1 MMNKVYF
8 ANQALIAS
16 GWAHNVK
23 ISVTH
28 GVISQIE
35 TNQIS
40 PESQQGCQ
48 RLDGPVLPGMV
59 NLHSHAFQRAMAG
72 LAEVCLDPQD
82 SFWSWRDLMYGLVAK
97 LNPQQVGQIA
107 TYLYIEML
115 KAGYTQVAEF
125 HYLHHQQSGHAYD
138 NPAEMA
144 LQVRQAAVDVGI
156 GQTLLP
162 VLYSHSGFGGQ
173 VPNAGQA
180 RFVHDLDSYLRL
192 QEQLGQNMDALRHNQ
207 GVCFHSLRAVTK
219 SQINTALTSL
229 PQTWPVHIHIAE
241 QSKEVDDCLAWSGQR
256 PVEWLANEVGFDAR
270 WCLIHATHVNQQ
282 EVKTIASSQAVVG
295 LCPSTEAN
303 LGDGIFPITDL
314 VAQGGRFGIG
324 SDSHVCV
331 SVAEE
336 LRLLEYGQRLRDQQR
351 NRVYSSDQSSV
362 GDFCYQTSVAGGN
375 AACNISAGLKVGD
388 RADFI
393 TLDTRHPLLATAKPE
408 QLINRWT
415 FGINHNPVKD
425 VFVAGEQVI
434 DAGCHALEDP
444 ASAALVKSLKEL
456 LA

>member
-1 MMNKVYF
+1 MDQVYF
-8 ANQALIAS
+8 ANQALISS
-16 GWAHNVK
+16 GWANNVK
-23 ISVTH
+23 IIVTN
-28 GVISQIE
+28 GVISHLE
-35 TNQIS
+35 TNQTTH
-40 PESQQGCQ
+40 ESQQGCHI
-48 RLDGPVLPGMV
+48 LAGPVLPGMV

-72 LAEVCLDPQD
+72 LAVVCLDPQE

-125 HYLHHQQSGHAYD
+125 HYLHHQQSGQAYD

-173 VPNAGQA
+173 APNGGQT
-180 RFVHDLDSYLRL
+180 RFIHDLDGYLRL
-192 QEQLGQNMDALRHNQ
+192 QEQLGQNMDSLKHNQ
-207 GVCFHSLRAVTK
+207 GLCCHSLRAVTN
-219 SQINTALTSL
+219 SQMQTALSSL

-241 QSKEVDDCLAWSGQR
+241 QTKEVDDCIAWSGQR

-270 WCLIHATHVNQQ
+270 WCLIHATHVSQQ
-282 EVKTIASSQAVVG
+282 EVKIIADSQAVVG

-314 VAQGGRFGIG
+314 IAQGGRFGVG

-351 NRVYSSDQSSV
+351 NRVYSNDQPSV
-362 GDFCYQTSVAGGN
+362 GDFIYQTSAVGGN
-375 AACNISAGLKVGD
+375 AACNINTGLRVGA

-393 TLDTRHPLLATAKPE
+393 TLDTSHPLLASAKPE

-415 FGINHNPVKD
+415 FGINHNPVRD
-425 VFVAGEQVI
+425 VFVAGEQVVA
-434 DAGCHALEDP
+434 AGCHNLEDA

>member
-1 MMNKVYF
+1 MMQTYF
-8 ANQALIAS
+8 AKQALTAD
-16 GWAHNVK
+16 GWAENVK
-23 ISVTH
+23 ISIEA
-28 GVISQIE
+28 GVIKDIQA
-35 TNQIS
+35 NQNGD
-40 PESQQGCQ
+40 GCIQ
-48 RLDGPVLPGMV
+48 LTGPVLPGMV

-72 LAEVCLDPQD
+72 LAEVCLDPKD

-97 LNPQQVGQIA
+97 LSPEQVGEIA

-125 HYLHHQQSGHAYD
+125 HYLHHQQSGQAYA

-144 LQVRQAAVDVGI
+144 MQVRQAAVTTGI

-173 VPNAGQA
+173 APNAGQA
-180 RFVHDLDSYLRL
+180 RFIHDVDAYLRL
-192 QEQLGQNMDALRHNQ
+192 QDQLGQTITDPQRHNQ
-207 GVCFHSLRAVTK
+207 GLCFHSLRAVTK
-219 SQINTALTSL
+219 TQMDAVLSSL
-229 PQTWPVHIHIAE
+229 PQDWPVHIHIAE
-241 QSKEVDDCLAWSGQR
+241 QMKEVNDCLAWSGQR
-256 PVEWLANEVGFDAR
+256 PVEWLANQVGFDSR
-270 WCLIHATHVNQQ
+270 WCLIHATHVNEQ
-282 EVKTIASSQAVVG
+282 EVATIAKSQAVVG

-314 VAQGGRFGIG
+314 VSQGGRLGIG

-336 LRLLEYGQRLRDQQR
+336 LRILEYGQRLRDEQR
-351 NRVYSSDQSSV
+351 NRVYSAEQPSV
-362 GDFCYQTSVAGGN
+362 GDYLYQASAAGGN
-375 AACNISAGLKVGD
+375 SACNIEAGLQVGA

-393 TLDTRHPLLATAKPE
+393 TLDISHPLLASAKPE

-425 VFVAGEQVI
+425 VFVAGEQVVA
-434 DAGCHALEDP
+434 AGFHKLE
-444 ASAALVKSLKEL
+444 ASASSALATSLKQL
-456 LA
+456 LG

>member
-1 MMNKVYF
+1 MDQVYF
-8 ANQALIAS
+8 ANQALISS
-16 GWAHNVK
+16 GWANNVK
-23 ISVTH
+23 IIVTN
-28 GVISQIE
+28 GVISHLE
-35 TNQIS
+35 TNQTTH
-40 PESQQGCQ
+40 ESQQGCHI
-48 RLDGPVLPGMV
+48 LAGPVLPGMV

-125 HYLHHQQSGHAYD
+125 HYLHHQQSGQAYD

-173 VPNAGQA
+173 APNGGQT
-180 RFVHDLDSYLRL
+180 RFIHDLDGYLRL
-192 QEQLGQNMDALRHNQ
+192 QEQLGQNMDSLKHNQ
-207 GVCFHSLRAVTK
+207 GLCFHSLRAVTK
-219 SQINTALTSL
+219 SQMQTALSSL

-241 QSKEVDDCLAWSGQR
+241 QTKEVDDCIAWSGQR

-270 WCLIHATHVNQQ
+270 WCLIHATHVSQQ
-282 EVKTIASSQAVVG
+282 EVKIIADSQAVVG

-314 VAQGGRFGIG
+314 IAQGGRFGVG

-351 NRVYSSDQSSV
+351 NRVYSNVQPSV
-362 GDFCYQTSVAGGN
+362 GDFIYQTSAVGGN
-375 AACNISAGLKVGD
+375 AACNINTGLRVGA

-393 TLDTRHPLLATAKPE
+393 TLDTSHPLLASAKPE

-415 FGINHNPVKD
+415 FGINHNPVRD
-425 VFVAGEQVI
+425 VFVAGEQVVA
-434 DAGCHALEDP
+434 AGCHNLEDA

>member
-1 MMNKVYF
+1 MDQVYF
-8 ANQALIAS
+8 ANQALISS
-16 GWAHNVK
+16 GWANNVK
-23 ISVTH
+23 IIVTN
-28 GVISQIE
+28 GVISHLE
-35 TNQIS
+35 TNQTTH
-40 PESQQGCQ
+40 ESQQGCHI
-48 RLDGPVLPGMV
+48 LAGPVLPGMV

-125 HYLHHQQSGHAYD
+125 HYLHHQQSGQAYD

-173 VPNAGQA
+173 APNGGQT
-180 RFVHDLDSYLRL
+180 RFIHDLDGYLRL
-192 QEQLGQNMDALRHNQ
+192 QEQLGQNMDSLKHNQ
-207 GVCFHSLRAVTK
+207 GLCFHSLRAVTK
-219 SQINTALTSL
+219 SQMQTALSSL

-241 QSKEVDDCLAWSGQR
+241 QTKEVDDCIAWSGQR

-270 WCLIHATHVNQQ
+270 WCLIHATHVSQQ
-282 EVKTIASSQAVVG
+282 EVKIIADSQAVVG

-314 VAQGGRFGIG
+314 IAQGGRFGVG

-351 NRVYSSDQSSV
+351 NRVYSNDQPSV
-362 GDFCYQTSVAGGN
+362 GDFIYQTSAVGGN
-375 AACNISAGLKVGD
+375 AACNINTGLRVGA

-393 TLDTRHPLLATAKPE
+393 TLDTSHPLLASAKPE

-415 FGINHNPVKD
+415 FGINHNPVRD
-425 VFVAGEQVI
+425 VFVAGEQVVA
-434 DAGCHALEDP
+434 AGFHNLEDA

>member
-1 MMNKVYF
+1 MDQVYF
-8 ANQALIAS
+8 ANQALLSS
-16 GWAHNVK
+16 GWANNVK
-23 ISVTH
+23 ITVTN
-28 GVISQIE
+28 GVISHLE
-35 TNQIS
+35 TNQTTH
-40 PESQQGCQ
+40 ESQQGCHT
-48 RLDGPVLPGMV
+48 LAGPVLPGMV

-115 KAGYTQVAEF
+115 KAGYTHVAEF
-125 HYLHHQQSGHAYD
+125 HYLHHQQSGQAYD

-144 LQVRQAAVDVGI
+144 LQVRQAAVDAGI

-173 VPNAGQA
+173 APNEGQV
-180 RFVHDLDSYLRL
+180 RFIHDLDGYLRL
-192 QEQLGQNMDALRHNQ
+192 QEQLGQNMDSLKHNQ
-207 GVCFHSLRAVTK
+207 GLCFHSLRAVTK
-219 SQINTALTSL
+219 SQMQTALSSL
-229 PQTWPVHIHIAE
+229 PRTWPVHIHIAE
-241 QSKEVDDCLAWSGQR
+241 QTKEVDDCIAWSGQR
-256 PVEWLANEVGFDAR
+256 PVEWLTNEVGFDAR

-282 EVKTIASSQAVVG
+282 EVKAIGDSQAVVG

-314 VAQGGRFGIG
+314 VAQGGRFGVG

-351 NRVYSSDQSSV
+351 NRVYSNDQPSV
-362 GDFCYQTSVAGGN
+362 GDFIYQTSAVGGN
-375 AACNISAGLKVGD
+375 AACNINTGLRVGA

-393 TLDTRHPLLATAKPE
+393 TLDTSHPLLASAKPE

-425 VFVAGEQVI
+425 VFVAGEQLVA
-434 DAGCHALEDP
+434 AGCHKLEDA
-444 ASAALVKSLKEL
+444 ASAALAKSLKEL

>member
-1 MMNKVYF
+1 MDQVYF
-8 ANQALIAS
+8 ANQALISS
-16 GWAHNVK
+16 GWANNVK
-23 ISVTH
+23 IIVTN
-28 GVISQIE
+28 GVISHLE
-35 TNQIS
+35 TNQTTH
-40 PESQQGCQ
+40 ESQQGCHI
-48 RLDGPVLPGMV
+48 LAGPVLPGMV

-125 HYLHHQQSGHAYD
+125 HYLHHQQSGQAYD

-173 VPNAGQA
+173 APNGGQT
-180 RFVHDLDSYLRL
+180 RFIHDLDGYLRL
-192 QEQLGQNMDALRHNQ
+192 QEQLGQNMDSLKHNQ
-207 GVCFHSLRAVTK
+207 GLCFHSLRAVTK
-219 SQINTALTSL
+219 SQMQTALSSL

-241 QSKEVDDCLAWSGQR
+241 QTKEVDDCIAWSGQR

-270 WCLIHATHVNQQ
+270 WCLIHATHVSQQ
-282 EVKTIASSQAVVG
+282 EVKIIADSQAVVG

-314 VAQGGRFGIG
+314 IAQGGRFGVG

-351 NRVYSSDQSSV
+351 NRVYSNDQPSV
-362 GDFCYQTSVAGGN
+362 GDFIYQTSAVGGN
-375 AACNISAGLKVGD
+375 AACNINTGLRVGA

-393 TLDTRHPLLATAKPE
+393 TLDTSHPLLASAKPE

-415 FGINHNPVKD
+415 FGINHNSVRD
-425 VFVAGEQVI
+425 VFVAGEQVVA
-434 DAGCHALEDP
+434 AGCHNLEDA

>member
-1 MMNKVYF
+1 MKQTFF
-8 ANQALIAS
+8 ANQALTAS
-16 GWAHNVK
+16 GWAQDVK
-23 ISVTH
+23 ITVVD
-28 GVISQIE
+28 GVIEQLEAHQNSADCELLQ
-35 TNQIS
+35 
-40 PESQQGCQ
+40 
-48 RLDGPVLPGMV
+48 GPVLPGMV

-72 LAEVCLDPQD
+72 LAEVCLDPKD

-97 LNPQQVGQIA
+97 LNPQQVGHIA

-125 HYLHHQQSGHAYD
+125 HYLHHQQNGQAYD

-144 LQVRQAAVDVGI
+144 LRVRQAAIDSGI

-173 VPNAGQA
+173 APNPGQA
-180 RFVHDLDSYLRL
+180 RFVHDLDAYLGL
-192 QEQLGQNMDALRHNQ
+192 QQQLVSNNADPLRHNQ
-207 GVCFHSLRAVTK
+207 GLCFHSLRAVTQ
-219 SQINTALTSL
+219 SQMISALSSL
-229 PQTWPVHIHIAE
+229 PQDWPVHIHISE
-241 QSKEVDDCLAWSGQR
+241 QMKEVNDCIAWSGQR

-270 WCLIHATHVNQQ
+270 WCLIHATHVNEK
-282 EVKTIASSQAVVG
+282 EVLTIAKSQAVVG

-314 VAQGGRFGIG
+314 MAQGGRMGIG

-351 NRVYSSDQSSV
+351 NRVYSAKQPSV
-362 GDFCYQTSVAGGN
+362 GDFIYQASAAGGN
-375 AACNISAGLKVGD
+375 AACNINTGLQVGA

-393 TLDTRHPLLATAKPE
+393 TLDTSHPLLATAKPE

-415 FGINHNPVKD
+415 FGISHNPVQD
-425 VFVAGEQVI
+425 VFVAGEQVVK
-434 DAGCHALEDP
+434 AGHHQLEQGASSALK
-444 ASAALVKSLKEL
+444 KSLKEL
-456 LA
+456 LF

>member
-1 MMNKVYF
+1 MNNIYF
-8 ANQALIAS
+8 ADQALTAS
-16 GWAHNVK
+16 GWANNVK
-23 ISVTH
+23 ISVSN
-28 GVISQIE
+28 GVISRLQS
-35 TNQIS
+35 NQTS
-40 PESQQGCQ
+40 QGCQ
-48 RLDGPVLPGMV
+48 LLSGPVLPGMV

-72 LAEVCLDPQD
+72 LAEVCLDPKD

-97 LNPQQVGQIA
+97 LNPQQVRQIA
-107 TYLYIEML
+107 TYVYIEML

-125 HYLHHQQSGHAYD
+125 HYLHHQQNGRAYD

-144 LQVRQAAVDVGI
+144 LQVRQAAVDTGI

-173 VPNAGQA
+173 SPNAGQA
-180 RFVHDLDSYLRL
+180 RFIHDLDAYVRL
-192 QEQLGQNMDALRHNQ
+192 QEQLGQNIDALKHNQ

-219 SQINTALTSL
+219 SQIETALTSL
-229 PQTWPVHIHIAE
+229 PQAWPVHIHIAE
-241 QSKEVDDCLAWSGQR
+241 QVKEVDDCVAWSGQR
-256 PVEWLANEVGFDAR
+256 PVQWLANEVGFDAR
-270 WCLIHATHVNQQ
+270 WCLIHATHVNTD
-282 EVKTIASSQAVVG
+282 EVLTISKSQAVVG

-314 VAQGGRFGIG
+314 IAHGGRLGIG

-351 NRVYSSDQSSV
+351 NRVYSSAEPSV
-362 GDFCYQTSVAGGN
+362 GDFIYQASAAGGN
-375 AACNISAGLKVGD
+375 AACNISTGLTVGA

-415 FGINHNPVKD
+415 FGLSHNPVKD
-425 VFVAGEQVI
+425 VFVAGTQVVTS
-434 DAGCHALEDP
+434 GCHVLEEH
-444 ASAALVKSLKEL
+444 ASTNLVKSLKQL
-456 LA
+456 LS

>member
-1 MMNKVYF
+1 MKQTFF
-8 ANQALIAS
+8 AKQALTAS
-16 GWAHNVK
+16 GWAQDVI
-23 ISVTH
+23 ISVLD
-28 GVISQIE
+28 GVIEHIE
-35 TNQIS
+35 TNQNS
-40 PESQQGCQ
+40 TGCE
-48 RLDGPVLPGMV
+48 LLHGPVLPGMV

-72 LAEVCLDPQD
+72 LAEVCLDPKD

-97 LNPQQVGQIA
+97 LNPEQVGHIA
-107 TYLYIEML
+107 TYLYVEML

-144 LQVRQAAVDVGI
+144 LRVRQAAIDSGI

-173 VPNAGQA
+173 EPNLGQA
-180 RFVHDLDSYLRL
+180 RFVHDLDAYLGL
-192 QEQLGQNMDALRHNQ
+192 QQQLISNNADPLRHNQ
-207 GVCFHSLRAVTK
+207 GLCFHSLRAVTQ
-219 SQINTALTSL
+219 SQMTSALSSL
-229 PQTWPVHIHIAE
+229 PQDWPVHIHIAE
-241 QSKEVDDCLAWSGQR
+241 QMKEVNDCIAWSGQR

-270 WCLIHATHVNQQ
+270 WCLIHATHVNEK
-282 EVKTIASSQAVVG
+282 EVQTIAKSQAVVG

-314 VAQGGRFGIG
+314 MAQGGRMGIG

-351 NRVYSSDQSSV
+351 NRVYSAEQPSV
-362 GDFCYQTSVAGGN
+362 GDFIYQASAAGGN
-375 AACNISAGLKVGD
+375 AACNINTGLQVGA

-393 TLDTRHPLLATAKPE
+393 TLDISHPLLATAKPE

-415 FGINHNPVKD
+415 FGISHNPVQD
-425 VFVAGEQVI
+425 VFVAGEQVVN
-434 DAGCHALEDP
+434 AGCHKLEQGASSALK
-444 ASAALVKSLKEL
+444 KSLKEL
-456 LA
+456 LF

>member
-1 MMNKVYF
+1 MNKIYF
-8 ANQALIAS
+8 AKQALIAS
-16 GWAHNVK
+16 AWEENVK
-23 ISVTH
+23 IHVVN
-28 GVISQIE
+28 GLVAQIE
-35 TNQIS
+35 THQTS
-40 PESQQGCQ
+40 DGCEV
-48 RLDGPVLPGMV
+48 LEGPVLPGMV

-72 LAEVCLDPQD
+72 LAEVCLDPKD

-97 LNPQQVGQIA
+97 LTPEQVGEIA

-125 HYLHHQQSGHAYD
+125 HYLHHQQSGQAYV

-144 LQVRQAAVDVGI
+144 LQVRQAAVETGI

-173 VPNAGQA
+173 APNAGQA
-180 RFVHDLDSYLRL
+180 RFIHDVDAYLRL
-192 QEQLGQNMDALRHNQ
+192 QEQLGKNMNALTHNQ
-207 GVCFHSLRAVTK
+207 GLCFHSLRAVTQ
-219 SQINTALTSL
+219 SQMETALSSL
-229 PQTWPVHIHIAE
+229 PQDWPVHIHIAE
-241 QSKEVDDCLAWSGQR
+241 QQKEVDDCIAWSGQR
-256 PVEWLANEVGFDAR
+256 PVEWLSNEVGFDSR
-270 WCLIHATHVNQQ
+270 WCLIHATHVNEQ
-282 EVKTIASSQAVVG
+282 EVKTIAQSQAVVG

-314 VAQGGRFGIG
+314 VAQGGRLGIG

-336 LRLLEYGQRLRDQQR
+336 LRTLEYGQRLRDEQR
-351 NRVYSSDQSSV
+351 NRVYSEKQPSV
-362 GDFCYQTSVAGGN
+362 GDYLYQTSVIGGN
-375 AACNISAGLKVGD
+375 AACNIDTGLHVGA

-393 TLDTRHPLLATAKPE
+393 TLDTSHPLLASAKPE

-434 DAGCHALEDP
+434 AAGNHKLEANASSAL
-444 ASAALVKSLKEL
+444 AASLKAL
-456 LA
+456 LR

>member
-1 MMNKVYF
+1 
-8 ANQALIAS
+8 
-16 GWAHNVK
+16 
-23 ISVTH
+23 
-28 GVISQIE
+28 
-35 TNQIS
+35 
-40 PESQQGCQ
+40 
-48 RLDGPVLPGMV
+48 
-59 NLHSHAFQRAMAG
+59 
-72 LAEVCLDPQD
+72 
-82 SFWSWRDLMYGLVAK
+82 MYGLVAK

-125 HYLHHQQSGHAYD
+125 HYLHHQQSGQAYD

-173 VPNAGQA
+173 APNGGQT
-180 RFVHDLDSYLRL
+180 RFIHDLDGYLRL
-192 QEQLGQNMDALRHNQ
+192 QEQLGQNMDSLKHNQ
-207 GVCFHSLRAVTK
+207 GLCFHSLRAVTK
-219 SQINTALTSL
+219 SQMQTALSSL

-241 QSKEVDDCLAWSGQR
+241 QTKEVDDCIAWSGQR

-270 WCLIHATHVNQQ
+270 WCLIHATHVSQQ
-282 EVKTIASSQAVVG
+282 EVKIIADSQAVVG

-314 VAQGGRFGIG
+314 IAQGGRFGVG

-351 NRVYSSDQSSV
+351 NRVYSNDQPSV
-362 GDFCYQTSVAGGN
+362 GDFIYQTSAVGGN
-375 AACNISAGLKVGD
+375 AACNINTGLRVGA

-393 TLDTRHPLLATAKPE
+393 TLDTSHPLLASAKPE

-415 FGINHNPVKD
+415 FGINHNPVRD
-425 VFVAGEQVI
+425 VFVAGEQAV
-434 DAGCHALEDP
+434 AVGCHKLEDA
-444 ASAALVKSLKEL
+444 ASAALVKSLKDL